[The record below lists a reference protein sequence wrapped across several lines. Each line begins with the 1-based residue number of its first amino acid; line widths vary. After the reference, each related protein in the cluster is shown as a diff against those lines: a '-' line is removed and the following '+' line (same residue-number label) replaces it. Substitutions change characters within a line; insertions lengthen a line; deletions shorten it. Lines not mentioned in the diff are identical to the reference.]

1 MFSSLEVEVLT
12 QPDGG
17 EGLAKRKGIVVRQCL
32 NEAWSKC
39 ASRWTRTGYRREH
52 RTSGPLTMKSISIK
66 GAERRFGGCARKA
79 VELTSGGLDRVRTG
93 LPVRCTRTGRTEEA
107 ARLPD
112 RDAEVSSGHSRAS
125 EPEGPNGLLIGV
137 KWSGE

>member
-1 MFSSLEVEVLT
+1 
-12 QPDGG
+12 
-17 EGLAKRKGIVVRQCL
+17 
-32 NEAWSKC
+32 
-39 ASRWTRTGYRREH
+39 
-52 RTSGPLTMKSISIK
+52 MKSISIK

-79 VELTSGGLDRVRTG
+79 VELTSGGLGRVRA
-93 LPVRCTRTGRTEEA
+93 VRTEEV

-112 RDAEVSSGHSRAS
+112 DDPEVSSGHSRVT